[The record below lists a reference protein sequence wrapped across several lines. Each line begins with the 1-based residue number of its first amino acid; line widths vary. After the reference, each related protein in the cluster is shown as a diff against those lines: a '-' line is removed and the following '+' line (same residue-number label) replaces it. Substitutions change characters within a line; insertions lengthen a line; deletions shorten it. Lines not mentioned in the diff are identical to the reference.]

1 MGNPLGREAVYSA
14 FFAQLKA
21 ALVTPTSPFN
31 YAGRRPVPDTDLAE
45 EQYPAFFM
53 MEAVKSM
60 TVAFY
65 LRLRGYLYS
74 ARFQLFPFKVK
85 FQMRTM
91 SQILTTLRMR
101 LRAPSKTQLGRRQT

>member
-1 MGNPLGREAVYSA
+1 
-14 FFAQLKA
+14 
-21 ALVTPTSPFN
+21 
-31 YAGRRPVPDTDLAE
+31 
-45 EQYPAFFM
+45 
-53 MEAVKSM
+53 M